1 MENIVHPWGA
11 DDHIGMCFFR
21 SLRKNTNA
29 IKTAKFWED
38 LNKARLNKKLSF
50 LVGNGINM
58 HISSSI
64 PSWNRLIK
72 DIALHYKIDI
82 DSYNALFPTEQYS
95 AIVYELCEDD
105 VRQRI
110 LDAYGDSTIKGL
122 ESDFQIYSDMFADY
136 DVPVLSTNVDSFL
149 HAGLNQYG
157 FPLSQFDI
165 ETNRNYEHKS
175 MWSINHY
182 YAQHEIMN
190 SASDFAIWHIHG
202 QISHKESLRFGLID
216 YGKLIARINPS
227 LDSNNLVSN
236 CDGKTWLE
244 PFFRNH
250 ICIVGLGL
258 SQVEV
263 GIRYLLL
270 RRAQILKKK
279 NMNKLHKCWY
289 LYAKGYAEEDTLQFC
304 KSLGIETIEFPCFN
318 SLYDQL
324 IQHSK

>member
-1 MENIVHPWGA
+1 
-11 DDHIGMCFFR
+11 MCFIR

-29 IKTAKFWED
+29 IKTAEFWED

-58 HISSSI
+58 HISSKI
-64 PSWNRLIK
+64 PSWNELVK
-72 DIALHYKIDI
+72 DIALRNKFEIDAYK
-82 DSYNALFPTEQYS
+82 ALFPTEQYS
-95 AIVYELCEDD
+95 ALVYALCEDK
-105 VRQRI
+105 VRQHI
-110 LDAYGDSTIKGL
+110 IETYGDSTIKGL
-122 ESDFQIYSDMFADY
+122 ESNFQKYSEMFKDY
-136 DVPVLSTNVDSFL
+136 DVPVLSSNIDSFL
-149 HAGLNQYG
+149 HAGLNQYD
-157 FPLSQFDI
+157 FSLSQIDI
-165 ETNRNYEHKS
+165 DTNPNYTHKS

-182 YAQHEIMN
+182 YAPHEINN
-190 SASDFAIWHIHG
+190 SATDFAIWHIHG

-227 LDSNNLVSN
+227 LESHSLISN

-258 SQVEV
+258 SQAEV

-270 RRAQILKKK
+270 RRAQILKKN
-279 NMNKLHKCWY
+279 NMNRISKCWY
-289 LYAKGYAEEDTLQFC
+289 LYVKGYADESTLQFC
-304 KSLGIETIEFPCFN
+304 ESLGIETIEFPCFN
-318 SLYDQL
+318 SLYNQL